1 MDRPELERLERR
13 AVDRDAWVALADEA
27 PVDVRDELVLDLRE
41 GVVID
46 LRGLDGP
53 AMRGAP
59 ELPLIA
65 DPNRVPLVGSRWVLL
80 VSLALLNV
88 LDLITT
94 KAVLAAGGVEGN
106 PVMAQIIHDP
116 IAPILVKTAGVIVVV
131 LVVNS
136 CPPDSRLVNR
146 ALGIAVITYAFI
158 VSWNM
163 VNLLLA

>member
-1 MDRPELERLERR
+1 MDRPELERR
-13 AVDRDAWVALADEA
+13 AVDRDTWVALADQA

-41 GVVID
+41 GTVID
-46 LRGLDGP
+46 LRGLDAP

-59 ELPLIA
+59 ELPRSLVA

-80 VSLALLNV
+80 LSLALLNV

-94 KAVLAAGGVEGN
+94 KAVLAAGGIEGN

-116 IAPILVKTAGVIVVV
+116 IAPILVKTAGVVVVV

-146 ALGIAVITYAFI
+146 ALAIAVVTYAFI

-163 VNLLLA
+163 INLLLA